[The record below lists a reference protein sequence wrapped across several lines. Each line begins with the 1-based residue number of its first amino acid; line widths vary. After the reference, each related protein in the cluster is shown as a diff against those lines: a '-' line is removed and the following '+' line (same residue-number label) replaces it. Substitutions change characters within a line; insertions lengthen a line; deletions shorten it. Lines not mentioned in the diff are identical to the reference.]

1 MSVGSSSPDRC
12 ETNSSLLSTPKTPG
26 VSRNPPQISST
37 SPQIS
42 SCTTPPTKVVP
53 STSQVK
59 CPEYTIY
66 KDKEIEAAVLGGNI
80 PVELRHRLIRG
91 TIHNMISVAYN
102 APFNRM
108 PTMNELQEMAKSLII
123 VYPPLQDPV
132 TGHVSLYI
140 CKIVILYR
148 FKNYSVYAVG
158 YGNRLMSCSFL
169 TQY

>member
-12 ETNSSLLSTPKTPG
+12 ETNSSVLSTPKTPG

-37 SPQIS
+37 PPQIS

-53 STSQVK
+53 LTSQVK

-91 TIHNMISVAYN
+91 TIHNMISVAYS

-108 PTMNELQEMAKSLII
+108 PTTNELQEMAKSLII
-123 VYPPLQDPV
+123 VYPPLRDPV

-140 CKIVILYR
+140 YKIVILY
-148 FKNYSVYAVG
+148 
-158 YGNRLMSCSFL
+158 
-169 TQY
+169 

>member
-26 VSRNPPQISST
+26 VSHNPPQISST

-108 PTMNELQEMAKSLII
+108 PTTNELQEMAKSLII
-123 VYPPLQDPV
+123 VNPPLQDPV